1 MRRAVVLALLVV
13 AVASSAG
20 PEIAVAGTEVVA
32 ARPSAD
38 GPGTQADGR
47 PCRTKQGHSRKC
59 VTWKCRSAWK
69 RACRMPRRAHEPKAP
84 KATTI
89 EKARIF
95 SRRLRS

>member
-13 AVASSAG
+13 AAASSAG
-20 PEIAVAGTEVVA
+20 PEVAFAGAEVVA

-38 GPGTQADGR
+38 GPGTQTDGR
-47 PCRTKQGHSRKC
+47 PCRTKRGHSRKC

-69 RACRMPRRAHEPKAP
+69 RACRLPRRAHDGKVP
-84 KATTI
+84 KATTV
-89 EKARIF
+89 EKARIY

>member
-38 GPGTQADGR
+38 GPQADRR